1 MSSKI
6 NFLDINIF
14 YIEKL
19 YQKFLIDPYSID
31 ESWKNFFQIFINN
44 TNSNFTDYFN
54 KKNINNNY
62 IQNLYLIEKINQ
74 LINNFRILG
83 HYYSNIDPLK
93 IKKKKLSHIF
103 NLENCG
109 FSKKNL
115 NKKFKIN
122 PFLEKISITNIYH
135 FFKNIYCNSI
145 GIEYMH
151 IYENEKIWIQNK
163 IEIIKKNFSNNE
175 KKVFLEELMSSLIFE
190 KFISKKFPG
199 GKRFSLEGCDVLIP
213 ILKEV
218 IRYSSNNK
226 YNITEIILSMAHRG
240 RLNVLINIMG
250 KKAEDIIN
258 EFNNIITNK
267 YHSDDVKYHLGYN
280 CNININNKIIKL
292 KLAFN
297 PSHLEI
303 INSVIMGI
311 TRAKNDLSKEKKQN
325 KKILPINIHGDSSIV
340 GQGVIQEILNMSNTR
355 GYNINGTIHII
366 INNQIGFTT
375 SNIKDSRSSYYCSDI
390 AKMIQSPIFHVNA
403 DNIEDVI
410 FVLRVAID
418 FRNKFNRDVFIDLVS
433 YRRYGHNESDDPYI
447 TQPIMYNIIKNH
459 PTIQELYSSKLIRD
473 KIINKQYYLD
483 LEKKYYNL
491 LNNGD
496 YLTKTFLIKK
506 HNHKLISQKITNE
519 DYLKNLIIKI
529 STIPKNF
536 NAHPRVV
543 KIFSERMNIVNIKKI
558 DWGTAENLA
567 YAHILNHGISCR
579 LTGQDVKRGTFSHR
593 HAVIYDQ
600 LNGSAYCPLKNIKLN
615 QGIFYIYNSVLSEEA
630 VLGFEYGYSM
640 NYSNILTI
648 WESQFGDFANGAQII
663 IDQFISSGE
672 KKWNYKSNL
681 ILMLPHGYDGQGPEH
696 SSARI
701 ERYLQLSAENNIK
714 ICIPT
719 NSSQI
724 YHLLCKQAFNIN
736 KKPLII
742 ISPKSLLRYNLAK
755 STLNDLIN
763 KKFFSVIDENNIDID
778 ILNIQR
784 IIFCSG
790 KIYYDLLN
798 YKNNIK
804 NNNIFI
810 IRIEQLYPLPLNN
823 LSKIFKKYKTINS
836 FIWCQEEPK
845 NQGAWNYIQ
854 YNFQKNFFC
863 KIKYIGR
870 TESSSPATG
879 YLSIHKQ
886 EQQQI
891 LYSAFNTN
899 KIL

>member
-1 MSSKI
+1 MSSKT
-6 NFLDINIF
+6 NFLNTNIF
-14 YIEKL
+14 YIEEL
-19 YQKFLIDPYSID
+19 YQKFLVNPNSID
-31 ESWKNFFQIFINN
+31 KSWKKFFQIFKNNININ
-44 TNSNFTDYFN
+44 LIDNFN
-54 KKNINNNY
+54 KKNIKNDDIN
-62 IQNLYLIEKINQ
+62 NLYLIEKINQ

-83 HYYSNIDPLK
+83 HYDSNINPLK
-93 IKKKKLSHIF
+93 IKKNKLSNIF
-103 NLENCG
+103 NLENYG
-109 FSKKNL
+109 LNKKNL
-115 NKKFKIN
+115 NKTLNINTFFK
-122 PFLEKISITNIYH
+122 KMSIINIYH
-135 FFKNIYCNSI
+135 FFKNIYCNFI

-163 IEIIKKNFSNNE
+163 IEIIKKNFHENE
-175 KKVFLEELMSSLIFE
+175 KKRFLEELVSAVTFE
-190 KFISKKFPG
+190 KFISRKFPG
-199 GKRFSLEGCDVLIP
+199 AKKFSLEGCDVLIP
-213 ILKEV
+213 VLKEI
-218 IRYSSNNK
+218 IRYSSNK
-226 YNITEIILSMAHRG
+226 NITEIILGMAHRG

-250 KKAEDIIN
+250 KKIKDIIN
-258 EFNNIITNK
+258 EFNNIFIKKSNI
-267 YHSDDVKYHLGYN
+267 DDVKYHIGYN
-280 CNININNKIIKL
+280 CNVNINNKIIKL
-292 KLAFN
+292 QLAFN

-311 TRAKNDLSKEKKQN
+311 TRAKNDLSKERNQN

-403 DNIEDVI
+403 DNIEEVI
-410 FVLRVAID
+410 FILRVAID

-459 PTIQELYSSKLIRD
+459 PTVQELYSSKLIMD
-473 KIINKQYYLD
+473 KVIDNQYYLN
-483 LEKKYYNL
+483 LKNKYYDL
-491 LNNGD
+491 LNND
-496 YLTKTFLIKK
+496 NYIIKTFLIQKNK
-506 HNHKLISQKITNE
+506 RKLINRKIFNKE
-519 DYLKNLIIKI
+519 YLKKLLIKI

-536 NAHPRVV
+536 NAHPRVI
-543 KIFSERMNIVNIKKI
+543 KIFADRVNIKKI
-558 DWGTAENLA
+558 DWGTAETLA
-567 YAHILNHGISCR
+567 YAYILNHGITCR

-600 LNGSAYCPLKNIKLN
+600 LNGNSYSPLKNIKSG
-615 QGIFYIYNSVLSEEA
+615 QGVFYIYNSVLSEEA
-630 VLGFEYGYSM
+630 VLGFEYGYSITH
-640 NYSNILTI
+640 SNILVI

-714 ICIPT
+714 ICIPS

-724 YHLLCKQAFNIN
+724 YNLLCEHAFDIN

-742 ISPKSLLRYNLAK
+742 ISPKSLLRHNLAK
-755 STLNDLIN
+755 SNLDDLIN
-763 KKFFSVIDENNIDID
+763 TKFFSVIDENKSNIDMFYIK
-778 ILNIQR
+778 R
-784 IIFCSG
+784 VIFCSG

-804 NNNIFI
+804 KNNII
-810 IRIEQLYPLPLNN
+810 LIRIEQLYPFPLKN
-823 LSKIFKKYKTINS
+823 LNKIYKKYKIINN
-836 FIWCQEEPK
+836 FFWCQEEPK

-863 KIKYIGR
+863 KINYIGR
-870 TESSSPATG
+870 NKSSSSATG
-879 YLSIHKQ
+879 HLSIHKE
-886 EQQQI
+886 EQQKI
-891 LYSAFNTN
+891 LYSAFNIN